1 MIGSVRTPVL
11 LELKLS
17 LFSHSKSDNTYYLM
31 LAGGCLTSI
40 ILSVTHFIHDTDEEM
55 KAQEG
60 FPGYAAAELKSE
72 GEGGRTWCLTI

>member
-1 MIGSVRTPVL
+1 
-11 LELKLS
+11 
-17 LFSHSKSDNTYYLM
+17 M